1 MLKKILA
8 RASAFGVSLLLMPS
22 MAIAAAPV
30 VVPNTGNNPN
40 LTRVSSLLQQVY
52 NILNDIVLPG
62 ILVLA
67 LIFFMWGVAMFIL
80 GAGDEEKREQG
91 KHVMTWGI
99 VALFVIVAVWG
110 IVFWIASLLDIGIG
124 GSAPN
129 PGVIRQ

>member
-8 RASAFGVSLLLMPS
+8 KGSAVVTGVLLAPTL
-22 MAIAAAPV
+22 ALAVTAPV
-30 VVPNTGNNPN
+30 VPQSGSNPDLSKVSKL
-40 LTRVSSLLQQVY
+40 LTQVY
-52 NILNDIVLPG
+52 SILNDIILPG

-80 GAGDEEKREQG
+80 GAGDPEKREQG

-110 IVFWIASLLDIGIG
+110 IVFWIASLLDVAVG
-124 GSAPN
+124 GAAPT
-129 PGVIRQ
+129 PGVVR